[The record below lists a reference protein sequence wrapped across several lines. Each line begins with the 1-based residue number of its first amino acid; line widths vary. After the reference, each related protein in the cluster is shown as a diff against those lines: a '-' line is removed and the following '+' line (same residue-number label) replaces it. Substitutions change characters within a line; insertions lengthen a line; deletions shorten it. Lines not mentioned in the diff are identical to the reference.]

1 MRTMS
6 ITLPDEQWQKWQEI
20 AVQFQINP
28 EEFLRIS
35 IEELLN
41 RPDEAFQQALAYIL
55 QKNAELYRRL
65 A

>member
-1 MRTMS
+1 MRAIT
-6 ITLPDEQWQKWQEI
+6 ITLPDEQWQKLQEI

-28 EEFLRIS
+28 EEFLHIS
-35 IEELLN
+35 IEELLS

-55 QKNAELYRRL
+55 QKHAELYRRL

>member
-1 MRTMS
+1 MRAIT
-6 ITLPDEQWQKWQEI
+6 ITLPDEQWQKLQEI

-35 IEELLN
+35 IEELLS
-41 RPDEAFQQALAYIL
+41 RPDEAFQPALAYIL

-65 A
+65 V